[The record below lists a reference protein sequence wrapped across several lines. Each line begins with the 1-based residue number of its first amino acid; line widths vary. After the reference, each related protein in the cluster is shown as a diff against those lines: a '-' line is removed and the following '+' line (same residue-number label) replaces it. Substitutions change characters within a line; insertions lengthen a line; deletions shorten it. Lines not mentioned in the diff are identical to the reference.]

1 MKYKYVGECDGNNDN
16 GCFLDSCAHDCGCF
30 IRVIDTDVPLS
41 TYKSLEENGVYIHYV
56 HEHYTDGTNLNFSI
70 EFKNHNTQTGWYNDN
85 HEFGDVHETMVASIK
100 LAQWYL
106 ENPRRIELI
115 NSGYHEEEYRDYIQ
129 EHREYLKI
137 LTLGI
142 D

>member
-1 MKYKYVGECDGNNDN
+1 MKYKYVGECDGNNND
-16 GCFLDSCAHDCGCF
+16 GCFLDSCGHDCGCY

-85 HEFGDVHETMVASIK
+85 HEFGDVYETMVKSVQ

-106 ENPRRIELI
+106 EDPKRIELI
-115 NSGYHEEEYRDYIQ
+115 NSGWDMDEYRKYV
-129 EHREYLKI
+129 EEMNHF
-137 LTLGI
+137 I
-142 D
+142 DSINTNQ